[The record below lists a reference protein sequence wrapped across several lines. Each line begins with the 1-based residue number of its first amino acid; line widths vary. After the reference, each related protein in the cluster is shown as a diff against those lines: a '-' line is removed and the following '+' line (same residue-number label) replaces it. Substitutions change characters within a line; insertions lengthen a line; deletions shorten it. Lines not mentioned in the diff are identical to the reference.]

1 MTENHPSSRPA
12 TLGQTGFIGRAPAA
26 TPAGAPRSP
35 GASAAHSNRPTVPDP
50 NKSQGAAPLS
60 PPGTAATGEGAG
72 VESPAAVDML
82 RRIHEQLDRANRR
95 SRQHD
100 FSVLRLFGAL
110 LQMFAIV
117 IALWGLLA
125 LTGERHDAAAARFA
139 LGCFLQLASIAAFAH
154 DYLR

>member
-12 TLGQTGFIGRAPAA
+12 TLGPAGFTGRAPAP
-26 TPAGAPRSP
+26 TPAGAPRPP
-35 GASAAHSNRPTVPDP
+35 GASTAHSDRPNVPEP
-50 NKSQGAAPLS
+50 NKSHGAAPLP
-60 PPGTAATGEGAG
+60 PPGAAAPGEGGG
-72 VESPAAVDML
+72 VESPAAVDIL

-125 LTGERHDAAAARFA
+125 LTGERYDAASARFA